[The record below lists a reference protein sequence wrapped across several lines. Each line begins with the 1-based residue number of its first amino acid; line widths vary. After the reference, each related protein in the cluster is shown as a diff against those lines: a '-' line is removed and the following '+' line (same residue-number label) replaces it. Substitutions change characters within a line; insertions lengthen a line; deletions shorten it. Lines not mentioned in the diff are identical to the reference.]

1 MEKGVKEKNVNL
13 TVKRDFYD
21 RTDGL
26 KLKKKGEELTVSPDR
41 AEKLISLGLAEKANA
56 VRTRIIERSKRLDPD
71 NRNLKREAFPQLLT
85 PNSSLTHSPT
95 PAHTFYRRNPAPGQS
110 RRDRGRGS
118 APIPYCTRAW

>member
-85 PNSSLTHSPT
+85 PNS
-95 PAHTFYRRNPAPGQS
+95 
-110 RRDRGRGS
+110 
-118 APIPYCTRAW
+118 